1 MYRAMFYLCNVKNET
16 LPINVAKI
24 INNMKLTSTARSI
37 IVSRMADFS
46 IEVNKQP
53 TTISHWLY
61 MRPYMFL
68 KLENYK
74 PLKKFIQTDNI
85 DDLFE
90 FESENEKEE
99 LLNKYNILIYEQA
112 TRIQKTEK

>member
-1 MYRAMFYLCNVKNET
+1 
-16 LPINVAKI
+16 
-24 INNMKLTSTARSI
+24 MKLTSTARSI

-53 TTISHWLY
+53 VTISHWLY

-68 KLENYK
+68 KLENYI
-74 PLKKFIQTDNI
+74 PLKKFIQTDSI

-90 FESENEKEE
+90 FESENEKET
-99 LLNKYNILIYEQA
+99 LLNKYRTLIYED
-112 TRIQKTEK
+112 KTSYTA